1 MTNSNNQSENDPALV
16 NLQIHGTNISE
27 NYNNHQNDAAR
38 NALSSNNSTSNNL
51 RNKNGTI
58 FTVDCWRGMITSDKL
73 DMNYLSLGRL
83 FYINELRFKDKI
95 KERSFEINEVY
106 LIEKN
111 WYRKWKNF
119 IHYNDIKKTASYRE
133 DYVNNPIQF
142 ITDKNNNPGQIINTF
157 LLIED
162 KPENLFSES
171 ELPLK
176 IGINEKEYKLLPKF
190 SFEKLSQNFGC
201 DKIIKKKLRMNN
213 MTLSREID
221 IITKEFNV
229 VFLPNKNVENFTE
242 LKEYKLYLSSL
253 LTENEIYE
261 TISEILNSPKNIEIK
276 RNLSIDNYHSL
287 EKYIKIYYLKEDE
300 DFSEFK
306 SFFLLNFEETKSG
319 GRMNAKT
326 FLGRF
331 PHNFQLNKIPSNNLV
346 IEFSMIDIGE

>member
-16 NLQIHGTNISE
+16 NLHIHGTNISE
-27 NYNNHQNDAAR
+27 NYNSNQNDAAR
-38 NALSSNNSTSNNL
+38 NALSSNNSTSNSL

-58 FTVDCWRGMITSDKL
+58 FNVDCWRGMITSDKL

-119 IHYNDIKKTASYRE
+119 IHYNDIKKTASNKE

-201 DKIIKKKLRMNN
+201 DKIIKK
-213 MTLSREID
+213 
-221 IITKEFNV
+221 
-229 VFLPNKNVENFTE
+229 NKGW
-242 LKEYKLYLSSL
+242 
-253 LTENEIYE
+253 
-261 TISEILNSPKNIEIK
+261 IEK
-276 RNLSIDNYHSL
+276 
-287 EKYIKIYYLKEDE
+287 
-300 DFSEFK
+300 
-306 SFFLLNFEETKSG
+306 
-319 GRMNAKT
+319 
-326 FLGRF
+326 
-331 PHNFQLNKIPSNNLV
+331 
-346 IEFSMIDIGE
+346 

>member
-119 IHYNDIKKTASYRE
+119 IHYNDIKKTASNRE
-133 DYVNNPIQF
+133 DHVNNLY
-142 ITDKNNNPGQIINTF
+142 NL
-157 LLIED
+157 LLIKIRTLD
-162 KPENLFSES
+162 KL
-171 ELPLK
+171 
-176 IGINEKEYKLLPKF
+176 
-190 SFEKLSQNFGC
+190 
-201 DKIIKKKLRMNN
+201 
-213 MTLSREID
+213 
-221 IITKEFNV
+221 
-229 VFLPNKNVENFTE
+229 
-242 LKEYKLYLSSL
+242 
-253 LTENEIYE
+253 
-261 TISEILNSPKNIEIK
+261 
-276 RNLSIDNYHSL
+276 
-287 EKYIKIYYLKEDE
+287 
-300 DFSEFK
+300 
-306 SFFLLNFEETKSG
+306 
-319 GRMNAKT
+319 
-326 FLGRF
+326 
-331 PHNFQLNKIPSNNLV
+331 
-346 IEFSMIDIGE
+346 